1 MGILK
6 KSGSWRTNKH
16 NRRITFGAE
25 EYSTGETPQKVKLHD
40 GMSDKNRAWFNFIDL
55 VITLRIRPQIAWERV
70 PEKYLEF
77 VWRTVLDCLD
87 KYAVNGSFIQM
98 PMGNRSGCKI
108 INEYYEEDVV
118 FLGEWV
124 YEMINKKPYRTK
136 DLVKKKKVCKKCNIG
151 NVEYDKHFGKDMCY
165 ICDFDWNGGEE
176 DENDENW
183 DNIKQ
188 KCCSSPISVIPEYPN
203 VIKLNSVMGEIE
215 I

>member
-25 EYSTGETPQKVKLHD
+25 EYSTGQTPQKVKLHD

-55 VITLRIRPQIAWERV
+55 VLTLRIRPQIAWERV
-70 PEKYLEF
+70 PEKYLDF
-77 VWRTVLDCLD
+77 VWHTVLDCLD
-87 KYAVNGSFIQM
+87 KYAVNGSFVQL
-98 PMGNRSGCKI
+98 PLGHPRCKI
-108 INEYYEEDVV
+108 INEYYDEDVM
-118 FLGEWV
+118 FLGKWV
-124 YEMINKKPYRTK
+124 YEKIHNRPY
-136 DLVKKKKVCKKCNIG
+136 DSEHLVKKKKICKKCNIG
-151 NVEYDKHFGKDMCY
+151 YIEYDKFFAKDMCY
-165 ICDFDWNGGEE
+165 ICDIDWNGGEE

-183 DNIKQ
+183 DAIKD
-188 KCCSSPISVIPEYPN
+188 KCSNSPISVIPEYPD